1 MGCGYCFGQESQD
14 MPEGCGWKGSD

>member
-14 MPEGCGWKGSD
+14 MPEGCVGKGSD